1 MQFALL
7 ALSAAALRAPT
18 TGSTALRGRRAAVQT
33 ALLAALPPLCVSRA
47 ARADG
52 LASRLAGGLAP
63 SKDMRV
69 FNTGEEKA
77 AGPAVSKADAYLAK
91 KKQRLSADIAA
102 FQSEEAAKEKLQQEQ
117 AAALGDTSKVLS
129 AQSAADQPK
138 DASGPRLSSSVSL
151 DALVAQSGAPK

>member
-1 MQFALL
+1 MQFALVL

-18 TGSTALRGRRAAVQT
+18 IGSTALRGRRAAVQT

-77 AGPAVSKADAYLAK
+77 AGPPVSKADAYLAK
-91 KKQRLSADIAA
+91 KKQRLNADIAA

-117 AAALGDTSKVLS
+117 AAALGDTKVLS

-138 DASGPRLSSSVSL
+138 EASGPRLSSSVSL
-151 DALVAQSGAPK
+151 DALVAQSGALK

>member
-1 MQFALL
+1 MQFALVL

-33 ALLAALPPLCVSRA
+33 ALFAALPPLCVSRA

-117 AAALGDTSKVLS
+117 AAALGDTKVS

>member
-18 TGSTALRGRRAAVQT
+18 TGSTALCGRRAAVQT
-33 ALLAALPPLCVSRA
+33 ALFAALPPLCVSRA

-77 AGPAVSKADAYLAK
+77 AGPPVSKADAYLAK
-91 KKQRLSADIAA
+91 KKQRLNADIAA
-102 FQSEEAAKEKLQQEQ
+102 SM
-117 AAALGDTSKVLS
+117 VWS
-129 AQSAADQPK
+129 AQCED
-138 DASGPRLSSSVSL
+138 
-151 DALVAQSGAPK
+151 